1 MEVTRRL
8 IVDLLLDP
16 ENARKHS
23 KKNLDAIKA
32 SLTKFGQRKPIVIN
46 NKGVILAGNGT
57 VEAARDLGWDHIEV
71 AVVPADWDEATA
83 RAYALADNR
92 TAELAEWDENVLAK
106 QLLELMDEDF
116 DIEAI
121 GFELPEPE
129 IQPEPDDA
137 PSIEEV
143 EHRTK
148 LGQLWKLGDHLLY
161 CGDSTEEATF
171 TRLMGDEKAHL
182 IWTDPPWNVNYG
194 GIDNENV
201 QGWKVRTIM
210 NDHMNEGQWDE
221 FVEQF
226 CATMKE
232 NSEPGAPIY
241 LVMSAQEWPV
251 IDKHLREVGFHWSST
266 VIWAKDRLVLSRKDY
281 HTQYEP
287 IWYGW
292 NADAAR
298 LSPVEDR
305 KQSDLWE
312 IQRPARSELHP
323 TMKPIELVQK
333 SIVNSSKPGNI
344 VLDSFGG
351 SGSTLIACEQ
361 TNRHCRMVELDP
373 QYCDVIIARWEK
385 FTGKTAELLPGD

>member
-8 IVDLLLDP
+8 ISDLDLDP
-16 ENARKHS
+16 NNARKHS
-23 KKNLDAIKA
+23 QKNLDAIKA

-46 NKGVILAGNGT
+46 HKGVVLAGNGT
-57 VEAARDLGWDHIEV
+57 VEAAKDLGWDHIDV

-106 QLLELMDEDF
+106 QLLELLDEDF

-121 GFELPEPE
+121 GFEMPEPE
-129 IQPEPDDA
+129 IEPEPDDA
-137 PSIEEV
+137 PTIEEV

-194 GIDNENV
+194 AVDEGNAM
-201 QGWKVRTIM
+201 GYKSRTIM

-221 FVEQF
+221 FVQQF
-226 CATMKE
+226 CQTLKDY
-232 NSEPGAPIY
+232 SEPGAPIY

-251 IDKHLREVGFHWSST
+251 IDRNLREVGFHWSST

-298 LSPVEDR
+298 LAVVEDR

-312 IQRPARSELHP
+312 IERPSRSELHP

-361 TNRHCRMVELDP
+361 TNRKCRMVELDP

-385 FTGKTAELLPGD
+385 FSGKTAELLPEN

>member
-8 IVDLLLDP
+8 IADLLLDP

-23 KKNLDAIKA
+23 QKNLDAIKA
-32 SLTKFGQRKPIVIN
+32 SLTKFGQRKPIVTN
-46 NKGVILAGNGT
+46 SAGVILAGNGT
-57 VEAARDLGWDHIEV
+57 VEAARSLGWDHIEV
-71 AVVPADWDEATA
+71 VVVPSDWDEATA
-83 RAYALADNR
+83 RAFALADNR

-106 QLLELMDEDF
+106 QLLELLDVDF
-116 DIEAI
+116 DIEAL

-194 GIDNENV
+194 AVDEGNQ
-201 QGWKVRTIM
+201 QGYKVRTIM

-221 FVEQF
+221 FVSQF
-226 CATMKE
+226 CKTLKDY
-232 NSEPGAPIY
+232 SEPGAPIY

-251 IDKHLREVGFHWSST
+251 IDRNLREVGFHWSST

-298 LSPVEDR
+298 LAIVEDR

-312 IQRPARSELHP
+312 IQRPGRSELHP

-361 TNRHCRMVELDP
+361 TNRKCRMVELDP
-373 QYCDVIIARWEK
+373 QYCDVILARWEK
-385 FTGKTAELLPGD
+385 FTGKTAELLPGS

>member
-23 KKNLDAIKA
+23 QKNLDAIKA

-46 NKGVILAGNGT
+46 HKGVVLAGNGT
-57 VEAARDLGWDHIEV
+57 VEAAKALDWDYIDV

-106 QLLELMDEDF
+106 QLLELIDEDF

-121 GFELPEPE
+121 GFEMPEPE

-137 PSIEEV
+137 PTIAEV

-171 TRLMGDEKAHL
+171 TRLMGEEKAHL

-194 GIDNENV
+194 AIDENNQ
-201 QGWKVRTIM
+201 QGYKVRTIM

-221 FVEQF
+221 FVGQF
-226 CATMKE
+226 CKTLKDY
-232 NSEPGAPIY
+232 SEPGAPIY

-251 IDKHLREVGFHWSST
+251 IDRNLREVGFHWSST

-298 LSPVEDR
+298 LAVVEDR

-312 IQRPARSELHP
+312 IERPSRSELHP

-361 TNRHCRMVELDP
+361 TNRKCRMVELDP

-385 FTGKTAELLPGD
+385 FTGKTAELVQA

>member
-8 IVDLLLDP
+8 ISDLTLDP
-16 ENARKHS
+16 RNARLHS
-23 KKNLDAIKA
+23 QKNLDAIKK
-32 SLTKFGQRKPIVIN
+32 SLTQFGQRKPIVVTHD
-46 NKGVILAGNGT
+46 GLVLAGNGT
-57 VEAARDLGWDHIEV
+57 MEAAKSLGWDHIDV
-71 AVVPADWDEATA
+71 TTTPADWDINTA

-106 QLLELMDEDF
+106 QLLELIDADF

-129 IQPEPDDA
+129 IEPEPDDA
-137 PSIEEV
+137 PAVTEV

-194 GIDNENV
+194 GIDNDNV
-201 QGWKVRTIM
+201 QGWKVRTIL
-210 NDHMNEGQWDE
+210 NDHMSEGQWDE
-221 FVEQF
+221 FVSQF
-226 CATMKE
+226 CKTLFDF
-232 NSEPGAPIY
+232 SEPGAPIY

-251 IDKHLREVGFHWSST
+251 IDRNLREAGFHWSST

-298 LSPVEDR
+298 LAVVEDR
-305 KQSDLWE
+305 KQSDLW
-312 IQRPARSELHP
+312 QVDRPARSELHP

-333 SIVNSSKPGNI
+333 SIVNSSKPGDI
-344 VLDSFGG
+344 VIDSFGG

-361 TNRHCRMVELDP
+361 TNRKCRMVELDP
-373 QYCDVIIARWEK
+373 QYCDVILARWEK
-385 FTGKTAELLPGD
+385 FTGKTAELVQAE

>member
-8 IVDLLLDP
+8 ISDLILDP
-16 ENARKHS
+16 RNARLHS
-23 KKNLDAIKA
+23 QKNLDAIKK
-32 SLTKFGQRKPIVIN
+32 SLTQFGQRKPIVVTHD
-46 NKGVILAGNGT
+46 GVVLAGNGT
-57 VEAARDLGWDHIEV
+57 MEAAKSLGWDHIDV
-71 AVVPADWDEATA
+71 TTTPADWDINTA

-106 QLLELMDEDF
+106 QLLELIDADF

-129 IQPEPDDA
+129 IEPEPDDA
-137 PSIEEV
+137 PAVTEV

-161 CGDSTEEATF
+161 CGDSTEEVTF

-194 GIDNENV
+194 GIDNDNV
-201 QGWKVRTIM
+201 QGWKVRTIL
-210 NDHMNEGQWDE
+210 NDHMSEGQWDE
-221 FVEQF
+221 FVSQF
-226 CATMKE
+226 CKTLFDF
-232 NSEPGAPIY
+232 SEPGAPIY

-251 IDKHLREVGFHWSST
+251 IDRNLREAGFHWSST

-298 LSPVEDR
+298 LAVVEDR
-305 KQSDLWE
+305 KQSDLW
-312 IQRPARSELHP
+312 QVDRPARSELHP

-333 SIVNSSKPGNI
+333 SIVNSSKPGDI
-344 VLDSFGG
+344 VIDSFGG

-361 TNRHCRMVELDP
+361 TNRKCRMVELDP
-373 QYCDVIIARWEK
+373 QYCDVILARWEK
-385 FTGKTAELLPGD
+385 FTGKTAELVQAE

>member
-8 IVDLLLDP
+8 ISDLTLDP
-16 ENARKHS
+16 GNARLHS
-23 KKNLDAIKA
+23 QKNLDAIKA

-57 VEAARDLGWDHIEV
+57 VEAAKALGWDHIEV
-71 AVVPADWDEATA
+71 ATVPADWDEATA

-106 QLLELMDEDF
+106 QLLDLLDEEF
-116 DIEAI
+116 DIEAL

-129 IQPEPDDA
+129 ITPEPDDA
-137 PSIEEV
+137 PAITEV

-171 TRLMGDEKAHL
+171 TRLMGEEKAHL

-194 GIDNENV
+194 GIDNDNV
-201 QGWKVRTIM
+201 QGWKVRTIL
-210 NDHMNEGQWDE
+210 NDHMSEGQWDE
-221 FVEQF
+221 FVNQF
-226 CATMKE
+226 CKTLFDF
-232 NSEPGAPIY
+232 SEPGAPIY

-251 IDKHLREVGFHWSST
+251 IDRNLREAGFHWSST

-298 LSPVEDR
+298 LAVVEDR

-333 SIVNSSKPGNI
+333 SIVNSSKPGDI
-344 VLDSFGG
+344 VIDSFGG

-361 TNRHCRMVELDP
+361 TNRKCRMVELDP
-373 QYCDVIIARWEK
+373 QYCDVILARWEK
-385 FTGKTAELLPGD
+385 FTGKTAELVQAE

>member
-1 MEVTRRL
+1 
-8 IVDLLLDP
+8 
-16 ENARKHS
+16 
-23 KKNLDAIKA
+23 
-32 SLTKFGQRKPIVIN
+32 
-46 NKGVILAGNGT
+46 
-57 VEAARDLGWDHIEV
+57 
-71 AVVPADWDEATA
+71 VPTDWDEATA

-129 IQPEPDDA
+129 IEPEPDDA
-137 PSIEEV
+137 PSVEEV

-194 GIDNENV
+194 AVDEGNQ
-201 QGWKVRTIM
+201 QGYKVRTIM

-221 FVEQF
+221 FVGQF
-226 CATMKE
+226 CATLKDY
-232 NSEPGAPIY
+232 SEPGAPIY

-251 IDKHLREVGFHWSST
+251 IDRNLREVGFHWSST

-298 LSPVEDR
+298 LAVVEDR

-312 IQRPARSELHP
+312 IERPSRSELHP

-333 SIVNSSKPGNI
+333 SIVNSSKPGNL

-361 TNRHCRMVELDP
+361 TNRKCRMVELDP

-385 FTGKTAELLPGD
+385 FSGKTAELLPEN

>member
-23 KKNLDAIKA
+23 QKNLDAIKA

-46 NKGVILAGNGT
+46 HKGVILAGNGT
-57 VEAARDLGWDHIEV
+57 VEAAKDLGWDHIDV

-92 TAELAEWDENVLAK
+92 TAELAEWDESVLAK
-106 QLLELMDEDF
+106 QLLELLDEDF
-116 DIEAI
+116 DIESI
-121 GFELPEPE
+121 GFEMPEPE
-129 IQPEPDDA
+129 IEPEPDDA
-137 PSIEEV
+137 PTIEEV

-148 LGQLWKLGDHLLY
+148 VGQLWKLGDHLLY

-194 GIDNENV
+194 AVDEGNQ
-201 QGWKVRTIM
+201 QGYKVRTIM

-221 FVEQF
+221 FVGQF
-226 CATMKE
+226 CTTLK
-232 NSEPGAPIY
+232 NYSEPGAPIY

-251 IDKHLREVGFHWSST
+251 IDRNLREVGFHWSST

-292 NADAAR
+292 NADAPR
-298 LSPVEDR
+298 LAVVEDR

-312 IQRPARSELHP
+312 IERPSRSELHP

-361 TNRHCRMVELDP
+361 TNRRCRMVELDP
-373 QYCDVIIARWEK
+373 QYCDVILARWEK
-385 FTGKTAELLPGD
+385 FTGKTAELVQA

>member
-8 IVDLLLDP
+8 LVDLLLDP

-23 KKNLDAIKA
+23 QKNLDAIKA

-46 NKGVILAGNGT
+46 SKGVILAGNGT
-57 VEAARDLGWDHIEV
+57 VEAARSLGWDHIDV
-71 AVVPADWDEATA
+71 AVVPSDWDEATA

-129 IQPEPDDA
+129 IEPEPDDA
-137 PSIEEV
+137 PSVEEV

-194 GIDNENV
+194 ADESHPS
-201 QGWKVRTIM
+201 WKPRTIM

-221 FVEQF
+221 FVGQF
-226 CATMKE
+226 CATLKDY
-232 NSEPGAPIY
+232 SEPGAPIY

-251 IDKHLREVGFHWSST
+251 IDRNLREVGFHWSST

-292 NADAAR
+292 NAEAAR
-298 LSPVEDR
+298 LNPVEDR

-312 IQRPARSELHP
+312 VDRPSKSELHP

-333 SIVNSSKPGNI
+333 SIVNSSKPQDI

-361 TNRHCRMVELDP
+361 TNRKCRMVELDP
-373 QYCDVIIARWEK
+373 QYCDVIITRWEK
-385 FTGKTAELLPGD
+385 FTGKTAELLPGT

>member
-8 IVDLLLDP
+8 ISDLNLDP
-16 ENARKHS
+16 NNARLHS
-23 KKNLDAIKA
+23 QKNLEAIKA
-32 SLTKFGQRKPIVIN
+32 SLTKFGQRKPIVVTHD
-46 NKGVILAGNGT
+46 GLVLAGNGT
-57 VEAARDLGWDHIEV
+57 MEAAKSLGWDHIDV
-71 AVVPADWDEATA
+71 TTTPADWDLDTA

-92 TAELAEWDENVLAK
+92 SAELAEWDENVLAK
-106 QLLELMDEDF
+106 QLLELIDVDF
-116 DIEAI
+116 DIEAL

-137 PSIEEV
+137 PAITEV

-148 LGQLWKLGDHLLY
+148 VGQLWKLGDHLLY
-161 CGDSTEEATF
+161 CGDSTEESTF

-194 GIDNENV
+194 GIDNDNV
-201 QGWKVRTIM
+201 QGWKVRTIL
-210 NDHMNEGQWDE
+210 NDHMSEGQWDE
-221 FVEQF
+221 FVNQF
-226 CATMKE
+226 CKTLFDF
-232 NSEPGAPIY
+232 SEPGAPIY

-251 IDKHLREVGFHWSST
+251 IDRNLREAGFHWSST

-298 LSPVEDR
+298 LTPVEDR

-333 SIVNSSKPGNI
+333 SIVNSSKPGDI
-344 VLDSFGG
+344 VIDSFGG

-361 TNRHCRMVELDP
+361 TNRKCRMVELDP
-373 QYCDVIIARWEK
+373 QYCDVILARWEK
-385 FTGKTAELLPGD
+385 FTGKTAELVQPE